1 MQGLPLRPVV
11 EREGTFLPAVIH
23 GYADDPTFKK
33 ILSDPK
39 AHERFTVH
47 GDLITTHN
55 RAGEE
60 VLCVPS
66 TLHGKRRLT
75 EIVIDLAHTMLGHFG
90 PQKTADYIRRFYW
103 W

>member
-1 MQGLPLRPVV
+1 MV
-11 EREGTFLPAVIH
+11 EREGTFIPAVKQ
-23 GYADDPTFKK
+23 GYPDDPLFKK
-33 ILSDPK
+33 ILSNPE
-39 AHERFTVH
+39 AHERFTLRE
-47 GDLITTHN
+47 GLITTHN
-55 RAGEE
+55 RAGED

-90 PQKTADYIRRFYW
+90 PQKTADYVRRFYW